1 MATLRF
7 SSLLFFVFFTTSC
20 YIDKYA
26 KYNESF
32 FSIYLKEWNSPICPK
47 KIVFEKYVKNSNFKK
62 LIESSS
68 DFDIDGCEK
77 VETGYNQRIF
87 SPVVS
92 YTGQINYDI
101 RLIIDDSLEFK
112 ITNIQNK
119 LDTISERTGPKKWV
133 IMNCINSLIVNNYE
147 LDNKKTPLNIK
158 IPTKLGKVIRKR

>member
-1 MATLRF
+1 ML
-7 SSLLFFVFFTTSC
+7 
-20 YIDKYA
+20 
-26 KYNESF
+26 
-32 FSIYLKEWNSPICPK
+32 
-47 KIVFEKYVKNSNFKK
+47 FEKYVKNSNFKK
-62 LIESSS
+62 LIERNS
-68 DFDIDGCEK
+68 DFEIKGCEK
-77 VETGYNQRIF
+77 TESQFNQRIF

-119 LDTISERTGPKKWV
+119 LDTIPERTGPKKWV

-158 IPTKLGKVIRKR
+158 IPTKLGKVIKKK